1 MGFSVSGA
9 AAIIFAG
16 MFIAFGMFYT
26 ATSDRFERVNE
37 ARDER
42 VERALDQAN
51 TDLEITDARYNATS
65 DTVTVSVNNTGA
77 ATLSVDET
85 DFLLDN
91 DLRTDYTL
99 QEVAG
104 QADTTVWLSGE
115 NYTVQFAAPTAPDR
129 IKVVSGSGVAD
140 VTTEV
145 A

>member
-51 TDLEITDARYNATS
+51 TALEITDARYNATS

-91 DLRTDYTL
+91 DLRTDYL
-99 QEVAG
+99 RQEVAG
-104 QADTTVWLSGE
+104 QTDTTVWLSGE
-115 NYTVQFAAPTAPDR
+115 NYTVQFAAPSAPDR